1 MTRMCAHKP
10 PSRCG
15 RQRGA
20 VALIFGLML
29 AVLLG
34 FAGLVIDLG
43 RFFVIKSELQNA
55 VDACALA
62 AVSQLRP
69 GQNNPGALTNAVA
82 YGRVFSTG
90 GVEDPDS
97 TPLVGN
103 IDAIKNRINFQS
115 TVMDIPASQIMFS
128 DTLDGV
134 YLPAGSANPNT
145 ASFVRCTFPLN
156 NLPIYFMRLLSPLLD
171 KQTVSAMATAGLG
184 QSQAACGL
192 PLGVCKAP
200 GGTAG
205 NHFGLTKGQ
214 WLIQPS
220 GPGSTYGTGNFG
232 WIDFTPP
239 TGGAS
244 ELSAM
249 LQGTAQ
255 CGIALADEVGQ
266 SGAMNSLDVAWNTRF
281 GLYKSGG
288 GNPKADTSPPDLTG
302 YTYTQAT
309 WPLGANAY
317 AGSVAGQFNYQNAAA
332 NLRPYQLS
340 PPNPYFKLSS
350 GAHNVFGRTR
360 RLTVAPVVDCA
371 VWNASGSA
379 NPAVDGWA
387 CVLMLNPLLTNAD
400 TPTLEFLGLST
411 DPGSPCATNGEPGG
425 SGPLVPQLVQ

>member
-1 MTRMCAHKP
+1 MTRMCTHQQA
-10 PSRCG
+10 SRRS

-20 VALIFGLML
+20 VALVFGLML

-62 AVSQLRP
+62 AASQLRP
-69 GQNNPGALTNAVA
+69 GQNNPGALNNAVA

-90 GVEDPDS
+90 GVEDPGA

-103 IDAIKNRINFQS
+103 VAAIKNRINFQS
-115 TVMDIPASQIMFS
+115 TVIDIPASQITFA
-128 DTLDGV
+128 DTLNGV
-134 YLPAGSANPNT
+134 YQSAGSADPNT
-145 ASFVRCTFPLN
+145 ASFVRCAFRLDD
-156 NLPIYFMRLLSPLLD
+156 LPIYFMRVLSPLLD

-184 QSQAACGL
+184 QSRSACGL
-192 PLGVCKAP
+192 PLGVCKAA

-205 NHFGLTKGQ
+205 NKFGLTPGQ

-239 TGGAS
+239 SGGAT
-244 ELSAM
+244 ELSNM
-249 LQGTAQ
+249 LLDKAQ
-255 CGIALADEVGQ
+255 CDVALADEVGQ

-288 GNPKADTSPPDLTG
+288 GNPQADTSAPDRTG
-302 YTYTQAT
+302 YSYTLAT

-317 AGSVAGQFNYQNAAA
+317 AGSVPGQFNYQNAVA
-332 NLRPYQLS
+332 NRRPYQLS

-350 GAHNVFGRTR
+350 AQHSVLGSDR

-371 VWNASGSA
+371 VWNGSGSA
-379 NPAVDGWA
+379 NPVVDGWA
-387 CVLMLNPLLTNAD
+387 CVLMLNPLLAQSD
-400 TPTLEFLGLST
+400 KPTLEFLGLST
-411 DPGSPCATNGEPGG
+411 DPGSPCVTHGLPGG
-425 SGPLVPQLVQ
+425 SGPSVPELVQ